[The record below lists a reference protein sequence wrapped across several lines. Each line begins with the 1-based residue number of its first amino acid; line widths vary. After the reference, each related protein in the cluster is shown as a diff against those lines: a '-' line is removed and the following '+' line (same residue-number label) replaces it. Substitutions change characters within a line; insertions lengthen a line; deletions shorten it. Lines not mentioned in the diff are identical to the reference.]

1 MHSAPFRIGQDPLTL
16 DALVEVA
23 HAGRPVELSE
33 AARERIGRARAVVD
47 QLTAAGDAAPSVYGV
62 NTGFGFLAD
71 VRIGA
76 AEIRELQRN
85 LIRSHA
91 AGVGPLMPVPVVRA
105 MMLLRT
111 QTLSL
116 GHSGTRIAVA
126 ERLCELLNRR
136 LHPCVPSRGSVGA
149 SGDLAPLAHL
159 ALALLGEGEMQTGW
173 PGTTGTLS
181 TRPAAEV
188 LREAGIEPLVLE
200 AKEGLALVNGTQC
213 MTALGALALHDALDA
228 CRLADLA
235 GAMSLEAL
243 KGTPRAFDPRI
254 HAARP
259 HPGQAVVAKNLR
271 ALLERSA
278 IVESHRDCGKVQD
291 PYSLRCMPQVHGATR
306 DALAYAQEVLLREAV
321 SATDN
326 PLIFVTP
333 EGVDPEGGAQGGGLR
348 ADFISGGNFHGQ
360 PVALALDFAGI
371 AVAELANISERRIE
385 QLVNPHL
392 SGLPAFLTP
401 HSGLNS
407 GYMIAQVTAAALVS
421 ENKILAHPAS
431 VDSIPSSAG
440 REDHVSMGVH
450 AGDKLLRIVD
460 NVRNVLAI
468 ELCCAAQGLHLR
480 MPLRPGPAL
489 QAVYSVIRD
498 VIPPLSADRVLSQEI
513 AAMRRLCDER
523 AIVRAALGHVELQ

>member
-1 MHSAPFRIGQDPLTL
+1 MHSVPFRIGQDPLTL

-23 HAGRPVELSE
+23 LGGRPVELSE
-33 AARERIGRARAVVD
+33 GARERIGRARAVVD
-47 QLTAAGDAAPSVYGV
+47 QLTAAGDSAPSVYGV

-91 AGVGPLMPVPVVRA
+91 AGVGPMMPAQVVRA

-126 ERLCELLNRR
+126 ERLCELLNQR

-173 PGTTGTLS
+173 PGTLS
-181 TRPAAEV
+181 TRPAADV

-259 HPGQAVVAKNLR
+259 HPGQAIVAKNLR

-278 IVESHRDCGKVQD
+278 IVESHRDCGRVQD

-306 DALAYAQEVLLREAV
+306 DALAYAQDVLLREAR

-326 PLIFVTP
+326 PLIFI
-333 EGVDPEGGAQGGGLR
+333 DPEGEAGDGGPR

-450 AGDKLLRIVD
+450 AGDKLMRIVD

-498 VIPPLSADRVLSQEI
+498 VIPPLSTDRVLHQEI
-513 AAMRRLCDER
+513 VAMRRLCDER
-523 AIVRAALGHVELQ
+523 AMVRAALGHVELL